1 MYELRFILLGV
12 GALTIA
18 GIWWW
23 EQRRTRPTHDYRDPR
38 PGERQDPVLASEPD
52 PVTDELPFVDDEP
65 AIVATRFGAEDRVD
79 LGLPPPLI
87 TIDDLPDDVGEVE
100 LSDQELAPPAVAKPA
115 PPEPVVAPPAP
126 RTAPGVRPV
135 VGTAPNPRTV
145 GGRHVPAGT
154 APPIRDMGEVRRV
167 EAEFPPAAPPA
178 ESAPGAASEPRAAE
192 TRAAAEPDGR
202 STTAALTEQR
212 IVAIRMVAG
221 RLPVAGRALLA
232 ALESESLEFGRYAIF
247 HRQRADGR
255 LLFSVASLLEPGSF
269 DIDEMVR
276 QSFPGV
282 SLFAVFP
289 GPGDAAQV
297 FDDMLATAR
306 RLADRLGG
314 SLQDERGIALSA
326 QRILALR
333 EDLVRFQDLVN
344 QAKSRGAG

>member
-1 MYELRFILLGV
+1 MYELRFILLGI

-23 EQRRTRPTHDYRDPR
+23 EQRRVRPTHDYRDPR
-38 PGERQDPVLASEPD
+38 PGERQEPVLADDDGHETAD
-52 PVTDELPFVDDEP
+52 LPFVDDEP
-65 AIVATRFGAEDRVD
+65 PIVASRFGAEARVD

-100 LSDQELAPPAVAKPA
+100 LSDHDLAPASVAVPARAPTAHASAIAAVESASRSGGRRLPPGMSPPVRAIDEVRYIEPAVTPTPPA
-115 PPEPVVAPPAP
+115 TNPVESDPPFDPDETGSAAEQTRGLVEDAPASVAPA
-126 RTAPGVRPV
+126 
-135 VGTAPNPRTV
+135 
-145 GGRHVPAGT
+145 
-154 APPIRDMGEVRRV
+154 D
-167 EAEFPPAAPPA
+167 
-178 ESAPGAASEPRAAE
+178 
-192 TRAAAEPDGR
+192 
-202 STTAALTEQR
+202 QR

-221 RLPVAGRALLA
+221 RLPVGGRALLA
-232 ALESESLEFGRYAIF
+232 ALESENLEFGRYAIF

-269 DIDEMVR
+269 DIDQIGR

-289 GPGDAAQV
+289 GPVDAAQV

-314 SLQDERGIALSA
+314 SLQDDRGIALSA

-333 EDLVRFQDLVN
+333 EELVRFQDLVN
-344 QAKSRGAG
+344 QVKSRGAG

>member
-1 MYELRFILLGV
+1 MYELRFILLGI

-23 EQRRTRPTHDYRDPR
+23 EQRRVRPTHDYRDPR
-38 PGERQDPVLASEPD
+38 PGERQEPVLAG
-52 PVTDELPFVDDEP
+52 DEGHETGDRPFVDDDPPIAP
-65 AIVATRFGAEDRVD
+65 ARFGSEDRVD

-87 TIDDLPDDVGEVE
+87 TIDDLPDDVGAVE
-100 LSDQELAPPAVAKPA
+100 LSDHDLGPVAAPATVPVPPSPPLADPAVGARFAGRRIPPGMAPP
-115 PPEPVVAPPAP
+115 
-126 RTAPGVRPV
+126 VRD
-135 VGTAPNPRTV
+135 
-145 GGRHVPAGT
+145 
-154 APPIRDMGEVRRV
+154 IQEVRRM
-167 EAEFPPAAPPA
+167 EPAPEPPGPESDELDPPFDPDATGGAEVARGEPDDSSAAAPA
-178 ESAPGAASEPRAAE
+178 
-192 TRAAAEPDGR
+192 D
-202 STTAALTEQR
+202 QR

-221 RLPVAGRALLA
+221 RLPVGGRALLA
-232 ALESESLEFGRYAIF
+232 ALEAESLEFGRYAIF

-269 DIDEMVR
+269 DIDQVSR

-289 GPGDAAQV
+289 GPVDAAQV

-326 QRILALR
+326 QRILSLR
-333 EDLVRFQDLVN
+333 EELVRFQDMVN